1 MASRSFFIFLLVL
14 LFVLSLSIILF
25 ELALT
30 RIFSIVLWYDY
41 AFMAISIAFFGL
53 GIGSFVIHI
62 RKDKIDNPK
71 KDSTVDQHFT
81 FSSRIVQYAIGY
93 GISVPVFIFL
103 IGYIPS
109 DTSYIYLFYLISS
122 IPFFFAGA
130 GMALIFLAMSE
141 KISKLYFADLI
152 GAALA
157 TIILDPIMQS
167 LGAGSALLLT
177 SVVVVGISACSY
189 FFLIKRVTKD
199 RKENT
204 ETSYSPSHSHA
215 EVDGKEVIVK
225 GQKNRLNV
233 LSAITLSGLIILL
246 IVNSTTSSTNI
257 FEIKPGMSKGLY
269 YQLNHPSE
277 YQHLSEEWNSFSRVD
292 VTRRIDHQ
300 QENENIISSTPSIA
314 SSEQNNNNNNSDGSS
329 NDESSNNGDTA
340 VAVAD
345 VDNATSQELASIII
359 DADAATPIYRWDASL
374 SDVAWIQK
382 YMDYLPYEMIDAN
395 NTLVIGSGG
404 GEDILVA
411 LAGGAENVTAIELNP
426 LVVSAVKRFEGQ
438 SGNIYSN
445 DKVELLIDDGR
456 RYISSTAEKYD
467 VIVLKLVDSWAAQ
480 LAGGYALSE
489 NYLYTVEAFQQ
500 YFRHLDKDNGG
511 MLVMTRWNFELP
523 RLMPLIV
530 DSLVKETGKSRE
542 SVAEHV
548 MVVEDR
554 PGLYFGRSEDN
565 QKYYPVLVMVKS
577 TPFVNAEVTMV
588 KEKAEGNQA
597 EITMLAANYVTTP
610 FDKLFN
616 NDNALYNEY
625 FSTTVASNPTI
636 PTDDSPFYFAREQ
649 IPKQMIILLVTV
661 MAISG
666 LLSALLIYHARKT
679 SVRFNSRSSFHVLF
693 AIFIGV
699 GFMILEVTFIQ
710 KFLLLLGTPIMALTV
725 ILFSILLSSG
735 IGSYVSGKI
744 FSKRPHKSVLAS
756 IPVLAGIIIIY
767 FIYLQQI
774 IESNITMELSYRIAL
789 TFGLLFPAGFLMGF
803 QFPSLIKMAS
813 LISIQNK
820 NEAVLQYDNY
830 RNNKNNNTTLLWG
843 INIVASVIGTV
854 LAAISAMIVGFNGNL
869 LIGLCMY
876 LGAGT
881 CALLS
886 FYYITNSRTTVSIGD
901 NL

>member
-1 MASRSFFIFLLVL
+1 MASRPFFIFLLVL

-25 ELALT
+25 ELELT

-53 GIGSFVIHI
+53 GIGSFMIHI
-62 RKDKIDNPK
+62 QKDKFKMLKKKSTIDP
-71 KDSTVDQHFT
+71 QFAL
-81 FSSRIVQYAIGY
+81 SSKIVQYAIAY
-93 GISVPVFIFL
+93 GISVPVFIIL

-130 GMALIFLAMSE
+130 GMALVFLAMSE
-141 KISKLYFADLI
+141 KISKLYFADLV

-157 TIILDPIMQS
+157 TIILDPMMQS
-167 LGAGSALLLT
+167 LGAGSVLLLT
-177 SVVVVGISACSY
+177 SVVVVGVSTCSY
-189 FFLIKRVTKD
+189 FFVLMKSTRD
-199 RKENT
+199 RRNV
-204 ETSYSPSHSHA
+204 ETSYDYGQPAA
-215 EVDGKEVIVK
+215 EKERKEVVLK
-225 GQKNRLNV
+225 LRKRLNV
-233 LSAITLSGLIILL
+233 LSAITFSGLLML
-246 IVNSTTSSTNI
+246 FIVNSASSISI

-277 YQHLSEEWNSFSRVD
+277 FQHLSEEWNSFSRVD
-292 VTRRIDHQ
+292 VTRKIGKQD
-300 QENENIISSTPSIA
+300 EYMDILNSTPSTVG
-314 SSEQNNNNNNSDGSS
+314 SKQNNNSGGSSDGSS
-329 NDESSNNGDTA
+329 NSGISA
-340 VAVAD
+340 VAAATD
-345 VDNATSQELASIII
+345 NNATAHELASIII
-359 DADAATPIYRWDASL
+359 DADAATPIYRWDGSQ

-382 YMDYLPYEMIDAN
+382 YMDYLPYEMINAN
-395 NTLVIGSGG
+395 NTLVIGGGG

-411 LAGGAENVTAIELNP
+411 LSGGADNVTAVELNP
-426 LVVSAVKRFEGQ
+426 LVVSAVKPFDSQ
-438 SGNIYSN
+438 SGNIYN
-445 DKVELLIDDGR
+445 NNNVDLFIDDGR
-456 RYISSTAEKYD
+456 RFISSTAGKYD

-500 YFRHLDKDNGG
+500 YLRHLDKDNGG

-530 DSLVKETGKSRE
+530 DSLVKETGKSRG
-542 SVAEHV
+542 SVAEQV

-554 PGLYFGRSEDN
+554 PGLYFGRSADD

-577 TPFVNAEVTMV
+577 TPFLNEEVTMV
-588 KEKAEGNQA
+588 KEKAEGSHA
-597 EITMLAANYVTTP
+597 EITMLADNYVAAP
-610 FDKLFN
+610 FNKLFN
-616 NDNALYNEY
+616 NDNAIYSEY
-625 FSTTVASNPTI
+625 FSTTAAASNPTI

-661 MAISG
+661 VAISG

-679 SVRFNSRSSFHVLF
+679 RVKLESRSSFHILF

-699 GFMILEVTFIQ
+699 GFMVLEVTFIQ

-735 IGSYVSGKI
+735 IGSYVSGKL
-744 FSKRPHKSVLAS
+744 FSTRPHRAVLTS
-756 IPVLAGIIIIY
+756 IPILACIIIIY
-767 FIYLQQI
+767 FLYLPEVI
-774 IESNITMELSYRIAL
+774 ASTISMELPYRVAL

-803 QFPSLIKMAS
+803 QFPSLIKMSS
-813 LISIQNK
+813 LVAIQKNK
-820 NEAVLQYDNY
+820 NNVVVFPYDNY
-830 RNNKNNNTTLLWG
+830 LDSKNNNTTLLWG

-854 LAAISAMIVGFNGNL
+854 LAAISAMIIGFNGNL
-869 LIGLCMY
+869 LIGLGMY

-881 CALLS
+881 CALFS
-886 FYYITNSRTTVSIGD
+886 IYYMMNSRKTVPIGG

>member
-1 MASRSFFIFLLVL
+1 MASRSFFIFLLIL

-71 KDSTVDQHFT
+71 KDSTLDQHFT

-167 LGAGSALLLT
+167 LGAGSALLVS

-189 FFLIKRVTKD
+189 FFLITGVTRD
-199 RKENT
+199 RKENAD
-204 ETSYSPSHSHA
+204 TSFSPSHQHA

-225 GQKNRLNV
+225 GQRNRLNV
-233 LSAITLSGLIILL
+233 LSAITFSGLLILL
-246 IVNSTTSSTNI
+246 IVNSTYSTNI
-257 FEIKPGMSKGLY
+257 FEIQPGMSKGLY

-292 VTRRIDHQ
+292 VTRRMDHQ
-300 QENENIISSTPSIA
+300 QENENIISSTSPIA
-314 SSEQNNNNNNSDGSS
+314 SSEQNNNSTEGGS
-329 NDESSNNGDTA
+329 NDESSNNGGTT
-340 VAVAD
+340 VAAD
-345 VDNATSQELASIII
+345 ADNATSPELASIII
-359 DADAATPIYRWDASL
+359 DADAATPIYRWDGSL

-411 LAGGAENVTAIELNP
+411 LAGGADNVTAIELNP
-426 LVVSAVKRFEGQ
+426 LVVSAVERFEGQ

-456 RYISSTAEKYD
+456 RFISSTTEKYD

-500 YFRHLDKDNGG
+500 YFSHLDKDNGG

-565 QKYYPVLVMVKS
+565 QKYYPVMVMVKS

-597 EITMLAANYVTTP
+597 EITTLAANYVTTP

-616 NDNALYNEY
+616 NDNAVYNEY

-693 AIFIGV
+693 AIFIGL
-699 GFMILEVTFIQ
+699 GFMVLEVTFIQ

-744 FSKRPHKSVLAS
+744 FSKSPHKSALVS

-813 LISIQNK
+813 LISIQYK

-854 LAAISAMIVGFNGNL
+854 LAVISAMIVGFNGNL

>member
-1 MASRSFFIFLLVL
+1 MGSRSFFIFLLVL

-53 GIGSFVIHI
+53 GIGSFMIHI
-62 RKDKIDNPK
+62 QRDKFKTLKKQSTIDPR
-71 KDSTVDQHFT
+71 FA
-81 FSSRIVQYAIGY
+81 FSSKIVQYAIAY

-130 GMALIFLAMSE
+130 GMALVFLAMSE
-141 KISKLYFADLI
+141 KINKLYFADLV

-157 TIILDPIMQS
+157 TIILDPMMQS
-167 LGAGSALLLT
+167 LGAGSVLLLT
-177 SVVVVGISACSY
+177 SVVVVGVSTCSY
-189 FFLIKRVTKD
+189 FFVLRRSKGNQR
-199 RKENT
+199 NL
-204 ETSYSPSHSHA
+204 ETSYYHTPPTA
-215 EVDGKEVIVK
+215 EIERKEVVVMPR
-225 GQKNRLNV
+225 NRLNV
-233 LSAITLSGLIILL
+233 LSAITFSGLLILL
-246 IVNSTTSSTNI
+246 IVNSASSVSI

-277 YQHLSEEWNSFSRVD
+277 FQHLSEEWNSFSRVD
-292 VTRRIDHQ
+292 VTRKIGK
-300 QENENIISSTPSIA
+300 QEVDNNILNSTLPIA
-314 SSEQNNNNNNSDGSS
+314 SSKQNNNSDSSDSSS
-329 NDESSNNGDTA
+329 NGGVTGA
-340 VAVAD
+340 AM
-345 VDNATSQELASIII
+345 DNATPHELASIII
-359 DADAATPIYRWDASL
+359 DADAATPIYRWDGSQ
-374 SDVAWIQK
+374 SDIAWIQK
-382 YMDYLPYEMIDAN
+382 YMDYLPYEMINAN

-411 LAGGAENVTAIELNP
+411 LSGGADNVTAVELNP
-426 LVVSAVKRFEGQ
+426 LVVSAVKHFDSQ
-438 SGNIYSN
+438 SRNIYN
-445 DKVELLIDDGR
+445 NNNVELIIDDGR
-456 RYISSTAEKYD
+456 RFISSSTEKYD

-542 SVAEHV
+542 SVAKHV
-548 MVVEDR
+548 MVIEDR
-554 PGLYFGRSEDN
+554 PGLYFGRSDDN
-565 QKYYPVLVMVKS
+565 QKYYPILVMIKS
-577 TPFVNAEVTMV
+577 TPFLDGEVTMV

-597 EITMLAANYVTTP
+597 EITMLADNYVAEP
-610 FDKLFN
+610 FNKLFN
-616 NDNALYNEY
+616 NDSAVYSEY
-625 FSTTVASNPTI
+625 FSTTAAASNPTI

-649 IPKQMIILLVTV
+649 IPKQMVILLVTV
-661 MAISG
+661 VAISA
-666 LLSALLIYHARKT
+666 LLSALLVYHARKT
-679 SVRFNSRSSFHVLF
+679 RAKFDSRSSLYLLF

-699 GFMILEVTFIQ
+699 GFMVLEVTFIQ

-735 IGSYVSGKI
+735 IGSYISGKV
-744 FSKRPHKSVLAS
+744 FSTTPHRAVLTS
-756 IPVLAGIIIIY
+756 IPILAGIIIIY
-767 FIYLQQI
+767 FIYLQQVI
-774 IESNITMELSYRIAL
+774 ASTISMDLPYRIAL

-813 LISIQNK
+813 LVAIQKNRNK
-820 NEAVLQYDNY
+820 DNKVITVFQYDNY
-830 RNNKNNNTTLLWG
+830 RDSKNNNTTLLWG
-843 INIVASVIGTV
+843 VNIVASVIGTV
-854 LAAISAMIVGFNGNL
+854 LAAISAMIIGFNGNL
-869 LIGLCMY
+869 LIGLGMY
-876 LGAGT
+876 LGAGG
-881 CALLS
+881 CALFS
-886 FYYITNSRTTVSIGD
+886 IYHIMNNRTTVSIGG

>member
-14 LFVLSLSIILF
+14 LFVFSLSIILF

-53 GIGSFVIHI
+53 GIGSFVVHI
-62 RKDKIDNPK
+62 QKDKLNALK
-71 KDSTVDQHFT
+71 KKLTVDPQFT
-81 FSSRIVQYAIGY
+81 FSSRIVQYAIAY

-103 IGYIPS
+103 IGYVPS

-130 GMALIFLAMSE
+130 GMALVFLAMSE

-152 GAALA
+152 GAAIA
-157 TIILDPIMQS
+157 TIILDPVMQS
-167 LGAGSALLLT
+167 LGAGSVLLLT
-177 SVVVVGISACSY
+177 SVVVVGASTCSY
-189 FFLIKRVTKD
+189 YFVLTRGKRDLRNVEPSYYHAPPTAEIE
-199 RKENT
+199 RKEG
-204 ETSYSPSHSHA
+204 
-215 EVDGKEVIVK
+215 VVK
-225 GQKNRLNV
+225 PRNRLTV
-233 LSAITLSGLIILL
+233 LSAITFSCLMIFL
-246 IVNSTTSSTNI
+246 IVNSASSISI

-277 YQHLSEEWNSFSRVD
+277 FQHLSEEWNSFSRVD
-292 VTRRIDHQ
+292 VTRKLGKQD
-300 QENENIISSTPSIA
+300 
-314 SSEQNNNNNNSDGSS
+314 NNNNSSFDGSS
-329 NDESSNNGDTA
+329 NSSSSAADT
-340 VAVAD
+340 V
-345 VDNATSQELASIII
+345 NATPHELASIII
-359 DADAATPIYRWDASL
+359 DADAATPIYRWDGSQ
-374 SDVAWIQK
+374 SDIAWIQK
-382 YMDYLPYEMIDAN
+382 YMDYLPYEMINAN
-395 NTLVIGSGG
+395 NTLVIGGGG

-411 LAGGAENVTAIELNP
+411 LSGGADNVTAVELNP
-426 LVVSAVKRFEGQ
+426 LVVSAVKHFDSQ
-438 SGNIYSN
+438 SGNIYN
-445 DKVELLIDDGR
+445 NNNVDLFIDDGR
-456 RYISSTAEKYD
+456 RFISSTTEKFD

-500 YFRHLDKDNGG
+500 YLGHLDKDNGG

-530 DSLVKETGKSRE
+530 DSLVKETGESRE
-542 SVAEHV
+542 SVARYV

-554 PGLYFGRSEDN
+554 PGLYFGRSDDD

-577 TPFVNAEVTMV
+577 SPFLNEEVAMV
-588 KEKAEGNQA
+588 KEKAEGNHA
-597 EITMLAANYVTTP
+597 EITMLTDNYVAVP
-610 FDKLFN
+610 FNKLFH
-616 NDNALYNEY
+616 NDNTVYNEY
-625 FSTTVASNPTI
+625 FTTTVASNPTI

-649 IPKQMIILLVTV
+649 IPNQMVILLVTV
-661 MAISG
+661 VAISG

-679 SVRFNSRSSFHVLF
+679 RVKLEARSSFHILF
-693 AIFIGV
+693 VIFIGV

-735 IGSYVSGKI
+735 IGSYISGKV
-744 FSKRPHKSVLAS
+744 FSTRPHRAVLTS
-756 IPVLAGIIIIY
+756 IPILAGIIIIY
-767 FIYLQQI
+767 FLYLQQVI
-774 IESNITMELSYRIAL
+774 ASTISMDLQYRIAL
-789 TFGLLFPAGFLMGF
+789 TFGLLLPAGFLMGF

-813 LISIQNK
+813 LVAIQHKNK
-820 NEAVLQYDNY
+820 VVIQYDNY
-830 RNNKNNNTTLLWG
+830 RDSKNNNTTLLWG

-854 LAAISAMIVGFNGNL
+854 LAAISAMIIGFNGNL
-869 LIGLCMY
+869 LIGLGMY

-881 CALLS
+881 CALFS
-886 FYYITNSRTTVSIGD
+886 IYHMMNNRTTVSTGG

>member
-71 KDSTVDQHFT
+71 KASTLDQHFT

-167 LGAGSALLLT
+167 LGAGSALLVS

-189 FFLIKRVTKD
+189 FFLITGVTRD
-199 RKENT
+199 RKENA
-204 ETSYSPSHSHA
+204 ETSFSPSHQHA

-225 GQKNRLNV
+225 GQRNRLNV
-233 LSAITLSGLIILL
+233 LSAITFSGLLILL
-246 IVNSTTSSTNI
+246 IVNSTYSTNI
-257 FEIKPGMSKGLY
+257 FEIQPGMSKGLY

-292 VTRRIDHQ
+292 VTRRMDHQ
-300 QENENIISSTPSIA
+300 QENENIIRSTSPIA
-314 SSEQNNNNNNSDGSS
+314 SSEQNNNSTEGGS
-329 NDESSNNGDTA
+329 NDESSNNGGTT
-340 VAVAD
+340 VAAD
-345 VDNATSQELASIII
+345 ADNATSPELASIII
-359 DADAATPIYRWDASL
+359 DADAATPIYRWDGSL

-411 LAGGAENVTAIELNP
+411 LAGGADNVTAIELNP
-426 LVVSAVKRFEGQ
+426 LVVSAVERFEGQ

-456 RYISSTAEKYD
+456 RFISSTTEKYD

-500 YFRHLDKDNGG
+500 YFSHLDKDNGG

-523 RLMPLIV
+523 RLMLLIV

-565 QKYYPVLVMVKS
+565 QKYYPVMVMVKS

-616 NDNALYNEY
+616 NDNAVYNEY

-679 SVRFNSRSSFHVLF
+679 SVRFNSRSSFHALF
-693 AIFIGV
+693 AIFIGL
-699 GFMILEVTFIQ
+699 GFMVLEVTFIQ

-744 FSKRPHKSVLAS
+744 FSKSPHKSALVS

-813 LISIQNK
+813 LISIQYK

>member
-53 GIGSFVIHI
+53 GIGSFMIHI
-62 RKDKIDNPK
+62 QKDKFNSLKKKSTID
-71 KDSTVDQHFT
+71 SQFT
-81 FSSRIVQYAIGY
+81 FSSRIIRYALAY

-141 KISKLYFADLI
+141 KISKLYFVDLV

-167 LGAGSALLLT
+167 LGAGSTLLLT
-177 SVVVVGISACSY
+177 SVVVVGASVCSY
-189 FFLIKRVTKD
+189 FFVLTRATRGRRDV
-199 RKENT
+199 
-204 ETSYSPSHSHA
+204 ETSYYHSAPSA
-215 EVDGKEVIVK
+215 EIERKEVVVK
-225 GQKNRLNV
+225 PRNRLNV
-233 LSAITLSGLIILL
+233 LSAITFSGLTILL
-246 IVNSTTSSTNI
+246 IVNSTSSVNI

-269 YQLNHPSE
+269 YQINHPSE
-277 YQHLSEEWNSFSRVD
+277 FQHLSEEWNSFSRVD
-292 VTRRIDHQ
+292 VTRKIAK
-300 QENENIISSTPSIA
+300 QEEDKNTPSSTPATA
-314 SSEQNNNNNNSDGSS
+314 SSKQNNNNNNSSSSDGGGNS
-329 NDESSNNGDTA
+329 GVTA
-340 VAVAD
+340 AD
-345 VDNATSQELASIII
+345 MDNANPPELASIII
-359 DADAATPIYRWDASL
+359 DADAATPIYRWDGPQ

-382 YMDYLPYEMIDAN
+382 YMDYLPYDMINAN

-404 GEDILVA
+404 GEDIIVA
-411 LAGGAENVTAIELNP
+411 LSGGTDNVTAVELNP
-426 LVVSAVKRFEGQ
+426 LVVSAVKRFDTQ
-438 SGNIYSN
+438 SGNIYDN
-445 DKVELLIDDGR
+445 NNVELFIDDGR
-456 RYISSTAEKYD
+456 RFISSTAEKYD

-500 YFRHLDKDNGG
+500 YLRHLDKDNGG

-542 SVAEHV
+542 SVAKHV

-554 PGLYFGRSEDN
+554 PGLYFGRSDDS

-577 TPFVNAEVTMV
+577 TPFVNGEVNMV

-597 EITMLAANYVTTP
+597 EITMLADNYVAAP
-610 FDKLFN
+610 FNKLFN
-616 NDNALYNEY
+616 NDSTVYNEY

-649 IPKQMIILLVTV
+649 IPKQMVILLITV
-661 MAISG
+661 LAISG

-679 SVRFNSRSSFHVLF
+679 RVKFDSRSSFHVLF

-735 IGSYVSGKI
+735 IGSYISGKI
-744 FSKRPHKSVLAS
+744 FSTRPHKAVLTS
-756 IPVLAGIIIIY
+756 IPILSGIIIIY
-767 FIYLQQI
+767 FLYFQQI
-774 IESNITMELSYRIAL
+774 VESNISMELPYRIAL

-803 QFPSLIKMAS
+803 QFPSLIKMSS

-820 NEAVLQYDNY
+820 NEVVLQYDNY
-830 RNNKNNNTTLLWG
+830 RDSKNNNTTLLWG

-854 LAAISAMIVGFNGNL
+854 LAAISAMIIGFNGNL

-886 FYYITNSRTTVSIGD
+886 IYYITNNRTTVSIGG